1 MLGQLNHKWRGNIMS
16 EEKINIGI
24 VVGEFHYDI
33 TENMLNKAVEHANF
47 LGCNVVEVFKVPGSF
62 DMPLAIKTLF
72 SKEGIEGVVCL
83 GAVIKGDTDHDQIV
97 AQHAARKIVDLSL
110 EYGKPVALGVSGPG
124 MTRVEAVERIEDFAR
139 RSVEAVVKMIRR
151 LNTSKKK

>member
-1 MLGQLNHKWRGNIMS
+1 MS
-16 EEKINIGI
+16 DDKIKIGM

-33 TENMLNKAVEHANF
+33 TENMLNKAIEHAEF
-47 LGCNVVEVFKVPGSF
+47 LGCSVIEVFKVPGSF
-62 DMPLAIKTLF
+62 DMPLAIKILLA
-72 SKEGIEGVVCL
+72 KNNIDGVVCL

-97 AQHAARKIVDLSL
+97 AQHAARKMADLSL

-139 RSVEAVVKMIRR
+139 RSVESVVKMIKRIQA
-151 LNTSKKK
+151 SKNI